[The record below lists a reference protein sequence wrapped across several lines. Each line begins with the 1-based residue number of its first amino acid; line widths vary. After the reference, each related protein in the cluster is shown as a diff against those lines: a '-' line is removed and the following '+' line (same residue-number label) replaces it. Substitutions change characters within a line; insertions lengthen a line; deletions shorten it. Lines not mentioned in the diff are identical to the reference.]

1 MRKYKLIVFLIFF
14 FSLSFLLFSQNT
26 KTANVKKSDKE
37 KFSKEKK
44 SEETKSED
52 GKESEK
58 KKNWKSSLFLS
69 YTMSKGNSAGAA
81 YSGQA
86 QFNYNISGFTFSGS
100 YEQYYGKNK
109 EIVNLNKG
117 KAFFTFNRQIK
128 DGFNM
133 SSSATYEYDRI
144 AQLDYRFNYGIGF
157 SYLKGEKTSK
167 NFSFT
172 TNVVYEIDNYSVPE
186 KEDRKNFRLQ
196 MFAQTNI
203 NFLQY
208 SYFQASFLYTP
219 NIIEFSKDYRIEI
232 KTSIKFLMTS
242 PIWFKFSML
251 NQFNNTPPSDKIK
264 KNDLTM
270 VTGIELTI

>member
-1 MRKYKLIVFLIFF
+1 MILVILLLSLFYPF
-14 FSLSFLLFSQNT
+14 FSYAQQT
-26 KTANVKKSDKE
+26 EKPEIKKGKSE
-37 KFSKEKK
+37 KISKENNSKENK
-44 SEETKSED
+44 SVK

-69 YTMSKGNSAGAA
+69 YTMSKGNSEGAA

-86 QFNYNISGFTFSGS
+86 QFNYNIKGFTFSGS

-172 TNVVYEIDNYSVPE
+172 TNVVYEIDDYSVPE

-219 NIIEFSKDYRIEI
+219 NIVEFSTDYRIEI

-251 NQFNNTPPSDKIK
+251 NQFNNKPPSDKIK
-264 KNDLTM
+264 KDDFTM